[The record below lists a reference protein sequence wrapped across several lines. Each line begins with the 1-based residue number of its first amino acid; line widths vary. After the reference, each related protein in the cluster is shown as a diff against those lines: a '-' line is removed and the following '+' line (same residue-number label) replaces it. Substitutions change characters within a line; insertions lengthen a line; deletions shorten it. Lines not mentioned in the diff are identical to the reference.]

1 MLKFWWQHSCYVW
14 WTCFSTDTIHIGT
27 NWPPI
32 TVNFDVQVKVWSRLI
47 YIRRIFYFKL
57 NGTDAINEIT
67 RLKTNSE
74 RTSSRQRNVKLKPLY
89 SRYNIWLSP
98 SAIPLQHLTT
108 LPSMQLFP
116 TERQVNGVGPTLYS
130 ERTSSRQRN
139 VKLKPLYEAF
149 LMRIQEQV
157 SENRSTV
164 CTNMY
169 GVCWKTC
176 PPNIATMLSS
186 KFEHVGDIS

>member
-1 MLKFWWQHSCYVW
+1 MLLHINGVHNGKIEIISFVVKFRS
-14 WTCFSTDTIHIGT
+14 
-27 NWPPI
+27 WPPI
-32 TVNFDVQVKVWSRLI
+32 TVNFDVQIKVWSRLI

-67 RLKTNSE
+67 RLKTN
-74 RTSSRQRNVKLKPLY
+74 
-89 SRYNIWLSP
+89 
-98 SAIPLQHLTT
+98 
-108 LPSMQLFP
+108 
-116 TERQVNGVGPTLYS
+116 S

-186 KFEHVGDIS
+186 KFEHVGDISLYFIK